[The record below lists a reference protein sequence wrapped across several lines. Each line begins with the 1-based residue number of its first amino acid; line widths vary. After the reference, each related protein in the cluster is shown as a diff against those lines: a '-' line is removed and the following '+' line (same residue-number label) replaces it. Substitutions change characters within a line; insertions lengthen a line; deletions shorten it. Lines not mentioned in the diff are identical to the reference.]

1 MPAELTHPD
10 AVLWS
15 DTWTESDREEAKKLR
30 GPIWVVGGS
39 GFIGAK
45 LFLSL
50 ARIRSDVF
58 AVSKRVESSWRL
70 LHSSYGNSVPCDI
83 TQKREVAAAVLEY
96 QPKTIF
102 NLAAYGA
109 YERQSAPDQ
118 IHAVNYTGTL
128 HLIQALLETGCDAF
142 VQAGSSSEYGFNCA
156 GPNEFARLEPNSNYA
171 VSKLGTSYLMQF
183 YGRVH
188 GFACT
193 HLRLYSIYGPWEE
206 RDRLVPRLIS
216 LGLQGFYP
224 PLVNPEVTRDFV
236 YVDDCTRAFVRAA
249 TTTCRSRPGQVF
261 NIATGVKTSL
271 ADIVGR
277 VRTILNIPGEPV
289 FGSMPNRRWDLSDW
303 FGDPLLAREKLGW
316 THRHSLEE
324 GLTLTAEWERLASVR
339 IRFGIMP
346 KKMECLSAVIACY
359 RDHEA
364 IPVMHQRLTNVFTA
378 LGVDYEIIFVNDGSP
393 TGDEI
398 AIQRLCEHDSHVVGI
413 SHSRNFGSQS
423 AFLSGMQVATGN
435 AVILLDGDLQDP
447 PEVIEEFYHQWK
459 QGYDIV
465 FGVRTK
471 RDAPWYMQIFY
482 KAFYRV
488 FKHLSDVE
496 IPVDAGDFSLID
508 HKAVEHLIRFPE
520 HDLFVRGLRA
530 WIGFKQTGVR
540 YARPE
545 RMFGRS
551 TNNFLKN
558 IWWAKKGIF
567 SFSLKPLYYIQGFGL
582 MICAATIALTLFY
595 LINYLVHPPTQAPGI
610 TTIVLLV
617 LGLGGV
623 QLFSLSII
631 GDYIGKLLEE
641 AKSRPRFIRSRI
653 FKGAEIVASG
663 SEIDQLVGDRRQISI
678 ARNREK
684 GGEMKSK
691 TARKV

>member
-1 MPAELTHPD
+1 MPADFAHPD
-10 AVLWS
+10 ADLWS
-15 DTWTESDREEAKKLR
+15 DTWTEADREEARKLR

-45 LFLSL
+45 LVFSL

-70 LHSSYGNSVPCDI
+70 LHSSHRNTVPCDI
-83 TQKREVAAAVLEY
+83 TQKRDVAAAVLEH

-128 HLIQALLETGCDAF
+128 HLIQALLDTGCDAF

-156 GPNEFARLEPNSNYA
+156 GPSEFARLEPNSNYA
-171 VSKLGTSYLMQF
+171 VSKVSASYLMQY
-183 YGRVH
+183 YGRVQ
-188 GFACT
+188 GFPCT

-216 LGLQGFYP
+216 LGLQGLYP
-224 PLVNPEVTRDFV
+224 PLVNPEITRDFV

-249 TTTCRSRPGQVF
+249 TTTCRSLPGQVF

-271 ADIVGR
+271 ADIAGR
-277 VRTILNIPGEPV
+277 VRTILSIPGEPV
-289 FGSMPNRRWDLSDW
+289 FGSMPNRRWDLPDW

-324 GLTLTAEWERLASVR
+324 GLSLTAEWERLASPR
-339 IRFGIMP
+339 IRFGVMP
-346 KKMECLSAVIACY
+346 QKMECLSAVIACY

-364 IPVMHQRLTNVFTA
+364 IPVMHQRLTQVFTG
-378 LGVDYEIIFVNDGSP
+378 LGVDYEIIFVNDCSP
-393 TGDEI
+393 TGDEAVI
-398 AIQRLCEHDSHVVGI
+398 RRLSEKDSHVFGI
-413 SHSRNFGSQS
+413 THSRNFGSQS
-423 AFLSGMQVATGN
+423 AFLSGMEVATGN

-447 PEVIEEFYHQWK
+447 PELIEEFYHQWK
-459 QGYDIV
+459 QGHDVVY
-465 FGVRTK
+465 GVRSK
-471 RDAPWYMQIFY
+471 REASWYMQILY
-482 KAFYRV
+482 KTFYRV

-508 HKAVEHLIRFPE
+508 RKAVEHLLRFRE
-520 HDLFVRGLRA
+520 HDVFVRGLRA
-530 WIGFKQTGVR
+530 WIGFKQTGVP
-540 YARPE
+540 YSRPE
-545 RMFGRS
+545 RMFGRT

-567 SFSLKPLYYIQGFGL
+567 SFSVKPLYYMQGFGL
-582 MICAATIALTLFY
+582 MICAATIALALFY
-595 LINYLVHPPTQAPGI
+595 LINYLIQPPTQAPGI

-617 LGLGGV
+617 LGLGGI

-631 GDYIGKLLEE
+631 GDYVGTVLEE

-653 FKGAEIVASG
+653 FKGTETIASE
-663 SEIDQLVGDRRQISI
+663 SEIDLLVGDRRQI
-678 ARNREK
+678 ALERNREK
-684 GGEMKSK
+684 INDARGKLK
-691 TARKV
+691 TG